1 MDHTGTDE
9 QKILPKID
17 ILISQPKC
25 MFWLHGGKFFMIFVV
40 SCLFG
45 AVVFCFVFENQLLK
59 ENLKRILSENKT
71 DWIQIR
77 PNILP
82 GLDLICVQIVCRGYQ
97 QTTIAGKELKAQSN
111 VRADPDFCCLLITF
125 EISLDPDRSGPPNYD
140 PNCLTL

>member
-40 SCLFG
+40 SCLFV

-71 DWIQIR
+71 IWIQIR
-77 PNILP
+77 SNIML
-82 GLDLICVQIVCRGYQ
+82 GLDLICVQILCRGYQ
-97 QTTIAGKELKAQSN
+97 QTTLVGKELKAHRTGSL
-111 VRADPDFCCLLITF
+111 CLLITF
-125 EISLDPDRSGPPNYD
+125 AHTFDPDRSDPPNYD